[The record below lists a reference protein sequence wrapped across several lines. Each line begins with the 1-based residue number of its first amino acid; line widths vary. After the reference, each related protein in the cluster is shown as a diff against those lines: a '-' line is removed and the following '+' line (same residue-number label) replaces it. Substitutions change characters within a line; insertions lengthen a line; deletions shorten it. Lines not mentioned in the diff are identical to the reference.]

1 MLLVRLSSLVLIV
14 FSCHCVY
21 AVSEHSSL
29 CKKHYPHWNCNDS
42 EQLKKLT
49 IIENFINKYPDSKG
63 IVAFDWDGTLYHE
76 NINDSDNP
84 GKTVSIKVSYRK
96 WAANN
101 LKKYPYLFPS
111 FKANPNTLEEHRSN
125 IRKELNFLT
134 GTTYELNEDNEGK
147 NEVRNKI
154 KLKGYDKYLQNAKF
168 ESGMTL
174 EEVRSSIN
182 DYLVEYSPKDYA
194 YTRILDIA
202 QRFSDKDFM
211 VIIITAGNSYLV
223 ANLLTAKNGINRIL
237 KYKLFSDCL
246 PTTKNVSRY
255 MTHCNIVGNSPKLLK
270 DDSGRY
276 RFTSVFDD
284 RFLRDIIK
292 PDERVAVT
300 GYGKKLILKH
310 LSQKYGLPLI
320 FYAGNS
326 DNDVDGM
333 QAVLDSSN
341 AMGIF
346 VNPGSDG
353 ATFKSILSS
362 PKCSNTDNRN
372 ICLFIGEPLEKRI
385 SKNTEEAVNNQ
396 QERKETK

>member
-1 MLLVRLSSLVLIV
+1 MMLLVRWSLILIV
-14 FSCHCVY
+14 FSCQCVY
-21 AVSEHSSL
+21 ATSKHSSL
-29 CKKHYPHWNCNDS
+29 CEKYYPHWNCNDS

-49 IIENFINKYPDSKG
+49 AIEDFINKYPNGKG
-63 IVAFDWDGTLYHE
+63 IAAFDWDGTLYHE
-76 NINDSDNP
+76 NINDPDNP
-84 GKTVSIKVSYRK
+84 DKTVSIKVSYRK

-111 FKANPNTLEEHRSN
+111 FKADPATLEEHRSN
-125 IRKELNFLT
+125 IRKEINFLT
-134 GTTYELNEDNEGK
+134 GATYEPNENHEGK
-147 NEVRNKI
+147 SEVRNKI

-182 DYLVEYSPKDYA
+182 DYLVEYSPEDYA

-202 QRFSDKDFM
+202 QRFSDKNFM

-223 ANLLTAKNGINRIL
+223 ANLLTTKNGINRVL

-255 MTHCNIVGNSPKLLK
+255 MTHCNIIGNSPKLLK
-270 DDSGRY
+270 DSNGRY

-284 RFLRDIIK
+284 RFLHDIIK
-292 PDERVAVT
+292 TDERVAVT
-300 GYGKKLILKH
+300 GYGKKLVLKH
-310 LSQKYGLPLI
+310 LSQKHGLPLI

-326 DNDVDGM
+326 DNDVEGM
-333 QAVLDSSN
+333 QAVLDSGN

-353 ATFKSILSS
+353 TTFKNILSS
-362 PKCSNTDNRN
+362 PKCSNTDNKN
-372 ICLFIGEPLEKRI
+372 ICLFIEEPSEKQDN
-385 SKNTEEAVNNQ
+385 KNTKASSD
-396 QERKETK
+396 